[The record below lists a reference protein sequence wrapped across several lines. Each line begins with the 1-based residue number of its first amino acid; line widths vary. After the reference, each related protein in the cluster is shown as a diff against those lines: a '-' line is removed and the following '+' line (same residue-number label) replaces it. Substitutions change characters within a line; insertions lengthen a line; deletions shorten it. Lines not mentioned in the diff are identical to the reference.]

1 MDSKTPDPMGKP
13 VIPFHRLP
21 PHEVQLCVALGERTA
36 KLIQDLMRDHKSLK
50 VEAHPQ
56 IIAMDFATVH
66 LSRPLRLTDLL
77 RANVF
82 ELINEY
88 TLIHANINR
97 LDGSFPIFVRLG
109 FEQSRS
115 INPE

>member
-1 MDSKTPDPMGKP
+1 MDSNAPDVFGKP
-13 VIPFHRLP
+13 VIPFSRLA

-36 KLIQDLMRDHKSLK
+36 KLIQELTRQHRDLK

-66 LSRPLRLTDLL
+66 LTRPLRLDDLL

-88 TLIHANINR
+88 TLIHANVNR
-97 LDGSFPIFVRLG
+97 LDGTFPVFVRLS

-115 INPE
+115 SN